1 MGVTTAAT
9 AVNKRSRADRSRQ
22 VTAKPASASIRNTKQ
37 KLTLTVRA
45 RVERQNTRPTA
56 AATITTMSVAVIMTA
71 ATAAVSTL
79 RNNTVNSA
87 SASIQNTKNPPEG
100 TANVLKSVARRST
113 KATASA
119 TMQTTIVAVV
129 MTVVTAA
136 LKQLRAESSTR
147 ITANS
152 ASVSILKENK

>member
-1 MGVTTAAT
+1 MG
-9 AVNKRSRADRSRQ
+9 
-22 VTAKPASASIRNTKQ
+22 
-37 KLTLTVRA
+37 
-45 RVERQNTRPTA
+45 RPTA
-56 AATITTMSVAVIMTA
+56 TATITTTTVAVIMGA

-79 RNNTVNSA
+79 RKHTVNSA
-87 SASIQNTKNPPEG
+87 SASIQTTKNPPEG

-129 MTVVTAA
+129 MTVVPAA

-152 ASVSILKENK
+152 ASVSILRENK